1 MLEAMASDTAATN
14 RPPNFEVRP
23 AGRIER
29 IAEPAAALVE
39 HLASTAGQF
48 DRLSAATDPSHIT
61 ASDIVAVSMLGQ
73 PLPPASAAWILGDEG
88 QWLTAEILAHIPAT
102 EHLHSYA
109 ASSIFKMAELFHLL
123 RSPQAQI
130 PDRRRAAALGQAT
143 TTRLLVTKRP
153 HLVPIDDR
161 DIRNVLGY
169 SKDDLWWKRWPSE
182 LTKETRDRLDDIR
195 TEAAVANP
203 LAAKLSDLRIFDILL
218 RV

>member
-1 MLEAMASDTAATN
+1 MLEAMASDSAATN
-14 RPPNFEVRP
+14 RPPDFEVRP

-29 IAEPAAALVE
+29 IAEPATALVQ

-48 DRLSAATDPSHIT
+48 DRLSATTDPSHLT
-61 ASDIVAVSMLGQ
+61 PSDIVAVSMLGQ
-73 PLPPASAAWILGDEG
+73 AVPPAAAAWILGDEG
-88 QWLTAEILAHIPAT
+88 QWLTAEILAHIPVV
-102 EHLHSYA
+102 EQLHNYA

-123 RSPQAQI
+123 RSPQSQI
-130 PDRRRAAALGQAT
+130 PDRRRSLALGQAT
-143 TTRLLVTKRP
+143 TTRLLATKRP

-161 DIRNVLGY
+161 AIRKTLGY
-169 SKDDLWWKRWPSE
+169 SKDDLWWKRWPVE

-195 TEAAVANP
+195 AEAAVVDP